1 MCQKCQAKANANT
14 YYPQPNRGFQAPP
27 SGAIPR
33 QMPSSAPTNK
43 QVDPPA
49 PAAPQ
54 GATKDK
60 DIVCIP
66 AAQYNALINQSY
78 NPYWYGYG
86 YSRDVNSQTSSQQG
100 YPQGYSQQGY
110 PQGYQQGY
118 PQGYSQQGY
127 PQGYQQG
134 YPQGYTR

>member
-49 PAAPQ
+49 PAHLKEQLKIKILFVFQLPN
-54 GATKDK
+54 
-60 DIVCIP
+60 IMLL
-66 AAQYNALINQSY
+66 LINLIILI
-78 NPYWYGYG
+78 GM
-86 YSRDVNSQTSSQQG
+86 DMVILEM
-100 YPQGYSQQGY
+100 
-110 PQGYQQGY
+110 
-118 PQGYSQQGY
+118 
-127 PQGYQQG
+127 
-134 YPQGYTR
+134 